1 MKNMSKSARIA
12 LGIVC
17 FILMLGL
24 GFAIFY
30 LVDTPKFNQ
39 LFGIAQEQPVD
50 PDTPVDP
57 NTPVDPELEEIT
69 DYIFVNNTVLSYVG
83 DSSVVENIPTSYSI
97 KEDINHTK
105 HFSSFNELAEYVDDL
120 ASSDLEN
127 FVEIYSKTLNIIPD
141 NGKDAVKVPGGIL
154 YFSYDEDVFNS
165 VMASDTFPASV
176 EIYDTTYYEGND
188 YQLDTLGEYFPESV
202 EKIVVP
208 VNIQNISRYTFNLP
222 NLQEVIIE
230 NDESVLVCIDG
241 QLDPSDI
248 RYYVPDNLYDDY
260 KNNSAFP
267 SNQIYKL
274 SQYGQEPEIT
284 YSDFIFS
291 GNTLVSYIGS
301 DKVVTIPS
309 SYSIDGENL
318 KTCVELETSSDVEE
332 KLLSFEYISFED
344 LTHLP
349 VGVVINDKETRYD
362 NTYTWLMEFVS
373 NQDYESSFPITLNI
387 YAPVCVEG
395 NDVQVTNISS
405 DVFQANVQI
414 EEVVIP
420 EGITSIGSG
429 SFQYCS
435 SLRKVTLPGTL
446 KSLTLNVFA
455 DCPVLE
461 EVVFA
466 EGFERIGNDSFAR
479 CENLKKIVLPSTFQ
493 GVGKFE
499 LTLNDTCQI
508 ICDFEGVNQNLSQL
522 LDNENMAL
530 YVPSSMYDQY
540 IEFYSNY
547 TSQIYVLNEE
557 VV

>member
-30 LVDTPKFNQ
+30 FVDTPKFNQ
-39 LFGIAQEQPVD
+39 LFGIAQEHPVD
-50 PDTPVDP
+50 PDTPAE
-57 NTPVDPELEEIT
+57 PELEEIT
-69 DYIFVNNTVLSYVG
+69 DYIFVNNTVLSYIG

-105 HFSSFNELAEYVDDL
+105 HFSSFNELAVYIDDL
-120 ASSDLEN
+120 ASSDSEN
-127 FVEIYSKTLNIIPD
+127 FVEICSKTWNIIPD
-141 NGKDAVKVPGGIL
+141 NGKDAVKVPGGLI
-154 YFSYDEDVFNS
+154 YFNYDDALFNS
-165 VMASDTFPASV
+165 VMASDTFPANV

-188 YQLDTLGEYFPESV
+188 YQLDTLGEYFLQSI
-202 EKIVVP
+202 EKFVVP
-208 VNIQNISRYTFNLP
+208 VNIQNIYKCTFDSP

-230 NDESVLVCIDG
+230 NDESVLVCVDG
-241 QLDPSDI
+241 QLGPSNI
-248 RYYVPDNLYDDY
+248 KYYVPDNLYEDY
-260 KNNSAFP
+260 KNNSVIP
-267 SNQIYKL
+267 SDQVYKL
-274 SQYGQEPEIT
+274 SQYGQETEIT

-291 GNTLVSYIGS
+291 GNTLDLYIGN

-332 KLLSFEYISFED
+332 KLLSFEYISYVD

-349 VGVVINDKETRYD
+349 AGVVINDKETRYD

-405 DVFQANVQI
+405 DAFQANVQI
-414 EEVVIP
+414 EEVIIT

-435 SLRKVTLPGTL
+435 LLRKVTLPGTL
-446 KSLTLNVFA
+446 KSLKLNVFA
-455 DCPVLE
+455 DCPALE
-461 EVVFA
+461 EVIFA
-466 EGFERIGNDSFAR
+466 EGFESIGNDSFDG
-479 CENLKKIVLPSTFQ
+479 CTNLKKIVLPSTFQ
-493 GVGKFE
+493 SVGKFE

-508 ICDFEGVNQNLSQL
+508 ICDFESVNQNLSQL

>member
-12 LGIVC
+12 LGIIC

-24 GFAIFY
+24 GFGIFY

-57 NTPVDPELEEIT
+57 ELEEIT
-69 DYIFVNNTVLSYVG
+69 DYIFVNNTVLSYIG

-105 HFSSFNELAEYVDDL
+105 HFSSFNELAEYIDDL
-120 ASSDLEN
+120 ASSDSEN
-127 FVEIYSKTLNIIPD
+127 FVEICSKTWNIIPD
-141 NGKDAVKVPGGIL
+141 NGKDAVKVPGGLI
-154 YFSYDEDVFNS
+154 YFNYDDALFNS
-165 VMASDTFPASV
+165 VMASDTFPANV

-188 YQLDTLGEYFPESV
+188 YQLDTLGEYFLQSI
-202 EKIVVP
+202 EKFVVP
-208 VNIQNISRYTFNLP
+208 VNIQNIYKCTFDSP

-230 NDESVLVCIDG
+230 NDESVLVCVDG
-241 QLDPSDI
+241 QLDPSNI
-248 RYYVPDNLYDDY
+248 KYYVPDNLYEDY
-260 KNNSAFP
+260 KNNSVIP
-267 SNQIYKL
+267 SDQVYKL

-291 GNTLVSYIGS
+291 GNTLDLYIGN

-332 KLLSFEYISFED
+332 KLLSFEYISYVD

-349 VGVVINDKETRYD
+349 AGVVINDKETRYD

-405 DVFQANVQI
+405 DAFQANVQI
-414 EEVVIP
+414 EEVIIT
-420 EGITSIGSG
+420 EGIH
-429 SFQYCS
+429 
-435 SLRKVTLPGTL
+435 L
-446 KSLTLNVFA
+446 
-455 DCPVLE
+455 
-461 EVVFA
+461 
-466 EGFERIGNDSFAR
+466 
-479 CENLKKIVLPSTFQ
+479 
-493 GVGKFE
+493 
-499 LTLNDTCQI
+499 
-508 ICDFEGVNQNLSQL
+508 
-522 LDNENMAL
+522 
-530 YVPSSMYDQY
+530 
-540 IEFYSNY
+540 
-547 TSQIYVLNEE
+547 
-557 VV
+557 